1 MVIDQISK
9 KYRKRKIRTVL
20 VIQQWTMVNSIVN
33 SSIEI
38 PGNLFFL
45 KETVRIDRLILR
57 EERRKDVKDHTR
69 EVYIALCLGFSRE
82 RSDASRNGHQR
93 SVKLK
98 VEKKTRRITGS
109 DWKS

>member
-1 MVIDQISK
+1 MVIDQIPK

-20 VIQQWTMVNSIVN
+20 VNSIVN
-33 SSIEI
+33 LPIEI

-45 KETVRIDRLILR
+45 KETVRIGRLIPR
-57 EERRKDVKDHTR
+57 EERRKDLKVHTR
-69 EVYIALCLGFSRE
+69 GVYIALCLGFSRE
-82 RSDASRNGHQR
+82 RSDASRNGHER

>member
-1 MVIDQISK
+1 
-9 KYRKRKIRTVL
+9 
-20 VIQQWTMVNSIVN
+20 MVNSIIN
-33 SSIEI
+33 LSTEI

-45 KETVRIDRLILR
+45 KETVRIGRLILR
-57 EERRKDVKDHTR
+57 EEHRKDLKDHTR

-82 RSDASRNGHQR
+82 RSNASRNGHQR